1 MARKKKQEND
11 PNVHEDLEGFDIRI
25 NEFGEIVST
34 FGIEQLN
41 SFLDENV
48 ADKKLQDRGTE
59 SSSDQDDANAK
70 PKNEE

>member
-48 ADKKLQDRGTE
+48 ADKKLQDRGPE
-59 SSSDQDDANAK
+59 SSNDQDDANAQ
-70 PKNEE
+70 PKKEE